1 MWDIELPRWLI
12 SLIIMYLSIPFVVYY
27 IVPYILVGS
36 GSVKKRIIIY
46 VLGDLGHSPR
56 ICYHA
61 RSFSSKGFQVELC
74 GYMDSTLP
82 EFILKDDNITVH
94 ALPRIKSSQKG
105 IVGMVQKVFS
115 QVFWIIKHL
124 WELRGSN
131 YILIQN
137 PPSIPILPIVAIY
150 RILTGTKLI
159 IDWHNLAYSIL
170 RLKYKGNTF
179 HPLVIISIFVELI
192 FSHIADYNLTVTNAM
207 KDFLINKFWI
217 NSNRCYVLY
226 DRPASQF
233 RPFNID
239 NNDTVDK
246 ATNKSNIETIIG
258 KRTAALDSAPFLK
271 DIIPDGFDLS
281 HGDKI
286 IVTSTSFTPD
296 EDIGILVGALKI
308 YENSFEKFDRILPR
322 ILCLITG
329 KGPLKSKILKEVN
342 SFKGWNRV
350 HIEFLWLSPEDYPKL
365 LRLCDYGVSLH
376 SSSSGLD
383 LPMKILDMFGS
394 GIPVIALNYPTLD
407 ELVKYGVNGLKFTDR
422 RELYES
428 LISVMKD
435 KGISQTLKQGAMK
448 ESRYRWQLNWENC
461 MKDAKIIH

>member
-1 MWDIELPRWLI
+1 MWDVALPRWLI

-56 ICYHA
+56 MCYHA

-74 GYMDSTLP
+74 GYVDSTLP
-82 EFILKDDNITVH
+82 EFILRDDNITIH
-94 ALPRIKSSQKG
+94 ALRRIESSKNG
-105 IVGMVQKVFS
+105 TIGMIQKVLNQFLG
-115 QVFWIIKHL
+115 IIRHL

-137 PPSIPILPIVAIY
+137 PPSIPILPIVALY
-150 RILTGTKLI
+150 RIITGTKLI

-170 RLKYKGNTF
+170 RLKYNGNTF
-179 HPLVIISIFVELI
+179 HPLVIISIFIELI

-207 KDFLINKFWI
+207 KNFLINKFWL
-217 NSNRCYVLY
+217 NSKRCYILY

-233 RPFNID
+233 RPFNTANEDID
-239 NNDTVDK
+239 KNNV
-246 ATNKSNIETIIG
+246 ETIMK
-258 KRTAALDSAPFLK
+258 KRNAAILSAPFLK
-271 DIIPDGFDLS
+271 NIIPEGFNLS
-281 HGDKI
+281 RGDKI

-296 EDIGILVGALKI
+296 EDLGILLGALKI
-308 YENSFEKFDRILPR
+308 YENSFEKFDKTLPR

-329 KGPLKSKILKEVN
+329 KGPLKAKIMKEVA

-365 LRLCDYGVSLH
+365 LSLCDYGVSLH

-394 GIPVIALNYPTLD
+394 GIPVIAFNYPTLD
-407 ELVKYGVNGLKFTDR
+407 ELVKHDINGLKFVDR
-422 RELYES
+422 RELHES
-428 LISVMKD
+428 LIFAMKD
-435 KGISQTLKQGAMK
+435 KSIAEILKQGAIK
-448 ESRYRWQLNWENC
+448 ESRYRWQLSWENC
-461 MKDAKIIH
+461 MKEAKIIH